1 MKGIVCVAV
10 AAWFAVSLGQP
21 ANAAEHQNGRSDENS
36 DDGKEPQKHC
46 RLGNGIKQIVYLQ
59 FDNTHLKRDNPGV
72 PSDLEQMPTLYNFL
86 KDNGTLGSNS
96 HTVLISHTAD
106 GIISTLTGVYPDR
119 TGTGL
124 SNSFNYYKPDGT
136 APFISTF
143 GYWTNII
150 PDGAPLMVNEEG
162 KIAPAP
168 WVPFTRAGCDVGNV
182 SVANTVLENNSS
194 DVVSVFGAHSP
205 EVSETPAQKTADF
218 VGIAIHCAQGSS
230 SICAAAGAN
239 PKADPVPDEPGG
251 YNGFQALYGH
261 KYVAPVIN
269 GGSTAMTDLLGGPL
283 TGFPGFDGMFPKVT
297 GAYVAKML
305 EAGVQ
310 VVFGYISDAHDD
322 HSPGGNAYG
331 PGAAGYVAQL
341 QQYEQGFAAFFN
353 ELRAHGIDE
362 TNTLFVVTADEGDH
376 FAGVTKTGCD
386 GVTTP
391 CVYNAGEI
399 GEVQVLVNQL
409 LTAAGITTQ
418 YAIHF
423 DMAPAYYLNGN
434 PPETDP
440 TTRQF
445 EKALGELTILD
456 PYLNQTVP
464 LSVGLA
470 DRASMKLLH
479 MVSGDPLRTP
489 TVVSWNEPN
498 AWVQTGNGTAVSI
511 NPAFAWMHGG
521 IQPEIAQTWL
531 GFVGPGVK
539 KGGIDDKTWT
549 DHTDVRPTMLA
560 LIGLEDDYT
569 HDGRVIVE
577 QLHASALPWPIKANP
592 DDYQRLATAVKE
604 LNAPFGA
611 LSMASI
617 KYSTANIKNT
627 SPTVY
632 DSYLRKMAN
641 FTERR
646 DALAAWIT
654 AVLEGAAFDEDPVNP
669 GVAALLAAEANLLVA
684 QMKAMAAAA
693 H

>member
-21 ANAAEHQNGRSDENS
+21 ANAAEHQNGLSDENS
-36 DDGKEPQKHC
+36 DHGKEPQKHC

-194 DVVSVFGAHSP
+194 DVVNVFGAHSP

-230 SICAAAGAN
+230 SICAAAGAD

-310 VVFGYISDAHDD
+310 VVFGYISDAHDN
-322 HSPGGNAYG
+322 HPSGPAFG
-331 PGAAGYVAQL
+331 PGSAGYVAQL

-353 ELRAHGIDE
+353 ELKTHGIDE
-362 TNTLFVVTADEGDH
+362 TNTLFVVTADENDH
-376 FAGVTKTGCD
+376 FAGVTKAGCD

-391 CVYNAGEI
+391 CVYNAGDI

-418 YAIHF
+418 YGIHF
-423 DMAPAYYLNGN
+423 DMAPGYYLNGN
-434 PPETDP
+434 PSETDP
-440 TTRQF
+440 ITRQF

-464 LSVGLA
+464 LSAGLA

-498 AWVQTGNGTAVSI
+498 AWVQTGNGTPVSI
-511 NPAFAWMHGG
+511 NPAFAWMPGG

-560 LIGLEDDYT
+560 LLGLEDDYT

-577 QLHASALPWPIKANP
+577 QLHSSALPWPIKANP
-592 DDYQRLATAVKE
+592 DAYQRLASAYKQ
-604 LNAPFGA
+604 LNAPFGD

-632 DSYLRKMAN
+632 DSYLRKMAS

-693 H
+693 Y

>member
-10 AAWFAVSLGQP
+10 AAWLAVSFGQP

-59 FDNTHLKRDNPGV
+59 FDNTHLKRDNPAV

-124 SNSFNYYKPDGT
+124 SNSFNYYAPDGT

-150 PDGAPLMVNEEG
+150 PDGAPLMVDEKG

-168 WVPFTRAGCDVGNV
+168 WVAYTRAGCDVGNV

-194 DVVSVFGAHSP
+194 DVVNVFGADSP
-205 EVSETPAQKTADF
+205 EASETPAQKTADF
-218 VGIAIHCAQGSS
+218 VGIAIHCAQGES
-230 SICAAAGAN
+230 SICAAPGAN
-239 PKADPVPDEPGG
+239 PKADPQPNEPGG

-261 KYVAPVIN
+261 KYVGPAIN
-269 GGSTAMTDLLGGPL
+269 GGSAAMTDLLGGPL
-283 TGFPGFDGMFPKVT
+283 NGFPGFDGMFPQVT

-341 QQYEQGFAAFFN
+341 KEYEQGFAAFFN

-362 TNTLFVVTADEGDH
+362 TNTLFVVTADENDH

-418 YAIHF
+418 YGIHF
-423 DMAPAYYLNGN
+423 DMAPGYYLNGN
-434 PPETDP
+434 PSETDP
-440 TTRQF
+440 ITRQF

-498 AWVQTGNGTAVSI
+498 AWVQTGNGTTVSI
-511 NPAFAWMHGG
+511 NPAFAWMHGS

-539 KGGIDDKTWT
+539 KGGLDDKTWT

-560 LIGLEDDYT
+560 LLGLEDDYT

-577 QLHASALPWPIKANP
+577 QLLASALPWPIKANP
-592 DDYQRLATAVKE
+592 DAYQRLATAYKQ
-604 LNAPFGA
+604 LNAPFGD

-646 DALAAWIT
+646 DGLAAWIK
-654 AVLEGAAFDEDPVNP
+654 AVLEGAAFAEDPVYP
-669 GVAALLAAEANLLVA
+669 GVAALLAIEANVLVA